1 MTDRTFSM
9 YAALIIGYS
18 LAAHAAVAHACPFC
32 ESTIPCALRD
42 RLAWRQMRVQRTQMP
57 VRALS
62 PVLCGIALRGGRCVC
77 NAPKCLLDTSAL
89 RFYYTLMRC
98 KVASCLE
105 KNPGSIV
112 L

>member
-1 MTDRTFSM
+1 MEQETREVMRHISV
-9 YAALIIGYS
+9 G
-18 LAAHAAVAHACPFC
+18 VAKKK
-32 ESTIPCALRD
+32 EEYIVSGSD
-42 RLAWRQMRVQRTQMP
+42 